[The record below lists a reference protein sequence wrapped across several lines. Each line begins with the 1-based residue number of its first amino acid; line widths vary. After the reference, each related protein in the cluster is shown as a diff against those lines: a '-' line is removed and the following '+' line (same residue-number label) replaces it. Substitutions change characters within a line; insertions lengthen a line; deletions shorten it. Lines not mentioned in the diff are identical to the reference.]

1 VHLHGGHQNA
11 LNDRAAEYGVGPG
24 NGQLAEY
31 ANDQAVTH
39 LFYHD
44 HAMSVTALNVSVG
57 LIGNYIVGDAQE
69 SRLGLPHGTYEI
81 PLTIQDVNFDTDSQG
96 RLDGQIV
103 YKRIIGAHDAPE
115 PGRLPSALS
124 TLAPFTLVN
133 GVVWPHLDVAA
144 RAYRFRM
151 VNTSDTRVYRLAVV
165 DEETGKAVPGVMKLI
180 GADMGLLGTSQTIEE
195 AVSLSP
201 AERADIVIDF
211 AAFPGKRLKLV
222 QPRRGSASRN
232 CACRTTPSPSPRSC
246 SSASASSAT
255 PASSSR
261 QRCRN
266 RSADSRPSTCRRTPP
281 SVSS

>member
-1 VHLHGGHQNA
+1 
-11 LNDRAAEYGVGPG
+11 
-24 NGQLAEY
+24 LAEY
-31 ANDQAVTH
+31 ANDQAATH

-44 HAMSVTALNVSVG
+44 HAMSVTALNVSAG
-57 LIGNYIVGDAQE
+57 LIGNYIVRDAQE
-69 SRLGLPHGTYEI
+69 SWLGLPHGAYEI

-151 VNTSDTRVYRLAVV
+151 VNTADTRVYRLAVV

-180 GADMGLLGTSQTIEE
+180 GTDMGLLGTPQTIEE
-195 AVSLSP
+195 AVPLSP

-211 AAFPGKRLKLV
+211 AAFPGKRLSST
-222 QPRRGSASRN
+222 PSRVSVPELR
-232 CACRTTPSPSPRSC
+232 CRTTPSPSPRSC

-266 RSADSRPSTCRRTPP
+266 RSADSRPPTCRRTPP